1 VGKRQQLF
9 LGIFVLLMLAFWVT
23 TDNLGL
29 FGQLT
34 PGVNPDTIDTKVM
47 SLAAKP
53 QRIVSMSPGNTEILF
68 ALGAGDRV
76 VGVTSFC
83 DYPEQ
88 AKAKPKIGGFYTPD
102 VETIVTLAPDIV
114 FAAGD
119 IQSRYISSLQQAG
132 IPVVSVAP
140 KTMQEVLTAITVIS
154 ELIGEQASGAA
165 LHTALANQLQQ
176 VQQRTKATTPRRVFL
191 EVWDMPFLTVG
202 SKSYISDI
210 ITQAGG
216 ISAAIDRDVDY
227 TPCDFETLY
236 AYDPETYITIN
247 RTQDDSR
254 AVVERPELAEITA
267 IKESQVFH
275 MKDDILARPGPRS
288 FTGLAQMAKLLHPEV
303 MQNWRENEQ

>member
-1 VGKRQQLF
+1 MGKRQQLT
-9 LGIFVLLMLAFWVT
+9 LGLLVLLMLVFWLT
-23 TDNLGL
+23 TDNFGL
-29 FGQLT
+29 VGQLAHNVK
-34 PGVNPDTIDTKVM
+34 PETIDTKGVF
-47 SLAAKP
+47 LAAKP

-119 IQSRYISSLQQAG
+119 VQSRYISSLQQAG
-132 IPVVSVAP
+132 IPVVSIEP
-140 KTMQEVLTAITVIS
+140 KTMPEVLAAITVIS
-154 ELIGEQASGAA
+154 ELIGEQANGAV
-165 LHTALANQLQQ
+165 LHAALANQLEQ
-176 VQQRTKATTPRRVFL
+176 VHQLTKATTPRRVFL

-202 SKSYISDI
+202 SKSFISDI

-247 RTQDDSR
+247 RTQEESR
-254 AVVERPELAEITA
+254 TVSNRPELAEITA
-267 IKESQVFH
+267 IKENQVYH
-275 MKDDILARPGPRS
+275 MQDDILARPGPRS
-288 FTGLAQMAKLLHPEV
+288 FTGLAQLAKLLHPEV
-303 MQNWRENEQ
+303 MQNWREE

>member
-1 VGKRQQLF
+1 
-9 LGIFVLLMLAFWVT
+9 MLVFWLT
-23 TDNLGL
+23 TDNFGL
-29 FGQLT
+29 VGQLAHNVK
-34 PGVNPDTIDTKVM
+34 PETIDTKGVF
-47 SLAAKP
+47 LAAKP

-119 IQSRYISSLQQAG
+119 VQSRYISSLQQAG
-132 IPVVSVAP
+132 IPVVSIEP
-140 KTMQEVLTAITVIS
+140 KTMPEVLTAITVIS
-154 ELIGEQASGAA
+154 ELIGEQANGAV
-165 LHTALANQLQQ
+165 LHAALANQLEQ
-176 VQQRTKATTPRRVFL
+176 VHQLTKATTPRRVFL

-202 SKSYISDI
+202 SKSFISDI

-247 RTQDDSR
+247 RTQEESR
-254 AVVERPELAEITA
+254 TVSNRPELAEITA
-267 IKESQVFH
+267 IKENQVYH
-275 MKDDILARPGPRS
+275 MQDDILARPGPRS
-288 FTGLAQMAKLLHPEV
+288 FTGLAQLAKLLHPEV
-303 MQNWRENEQ
+303 MQNWREE